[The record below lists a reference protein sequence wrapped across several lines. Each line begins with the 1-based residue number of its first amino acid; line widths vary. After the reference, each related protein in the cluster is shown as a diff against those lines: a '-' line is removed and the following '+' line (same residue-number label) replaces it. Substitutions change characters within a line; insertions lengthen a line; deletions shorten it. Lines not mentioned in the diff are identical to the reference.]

1 MLQGKEHVEV
11 QQALPG
17 DICAVAKVD
26 ELHFDAVLHDSH
38 DEDNYHLKSITF
50 PPAMAGLAIEPERR
64 GEEQKLSDVLHKLT
78 AEDPCVRVEHHSSL
92 NEMVLYGMGDLHLRV
107 MLQRMADRYGV
118 KCKTHV
124 PSIPYKETITKPA
137 PGHHR
142 HKKQTGGAGQFG
154 EVYLRVEPLERGQGF
169 EFVDDVVG
177 GAIPSQFIPAIE
189 KGVRQ
194 ILGEGAIA
202 GFPVQDLRVVVYD
215 GKYHAVDSKEVAFVS
230 AGRRAF
236 LNGFREAGPIVLEP
250 VVRVEVTTPTG
261 ATGDITGD
269 LATRRGRVSGT
280 QALAGQRT
288 RISALVPLA
297 EITDY
302 QARVKSLTGGE
313 GTFTMELSHYDPVPA
328 RKQQELMK
336 AFKQVEE
343 E

>member
-1 MLQGKEHVEV
+1 VSL
-11 QQALPG
+11 
-17 DICAVAKVD
+17 AKVVYPKPNIHAALKLNTQGEED
-26 ELHFDAVLHDSH
+26 KVARGLAALHEEDPTFLFHVDSELHQTVISAQ
-38 DEDNYHLKSITF
+38 
-50 PPAMAGLAIEPERR
+50 
-64 GEEQKLSDVLHKLT
+64 GE
-78 AEDPCVRVEHHSSL
+78 
-92 NEMVLYGMGDLHLRV
+92 LHLEV
-107 MLQRMADRYGV
+107 LVDRLKRRFKVDVELSEPKVRYR
-118 KCKTHV
+118 
-124 PSIPYKETITKPA
+124 ETTRGRAESKY
-137 PGHHR
+137 R

-169 EFVDDVVG
+169 EFVDEVVG
-177 GAIPSQFIPAIE
+177 GAIPSQFIPAVE

-202 GFPVQDLRVVVYD
+202 GFPLQDLRVIVYD

-250 VVRVEVTTPTG
+250 VVRIEVTTPTN

-280 QALAGQRT
+280 QALAGQRN

-336 AFKQVEE
+336 AFKHVEE